1 MKEHLVWNMKGCII
15 MKKMLSMI
23 MAIAMV
29 ASLAATAFATDFS
42 VSDIQPT
49 TSNMTDSTKTVN
61 SVVKAKVKAPTI
73 KVTIPTQNNVYL
85 NPYKMSVTI
94 PGVTNPSTDEI
105 VALPGRI
112 TSESDVKLDFS
123 VVVTGK
129 AASGV
134 TLEKASAV
142 SKTTNSVYMYVYFKN
157 TDSATAAVAAP
168 ETPVFT
174 ATDNAAIDSVL
185 VQTTASKSTKVL
197 TLNAATSSAPT
208 YGAYLICGDIA
219 KAPTAPWTDKHTV
232 DVTIAFSIAPVQA
245 STGTG
250 NG

>member
-73 KVTIPTQNNVYL
+73 RVTIPTQNNVYL
-85 NPYKMSVTI
+85 NPYKMSVTV
-94 PGVTNPSTDEI
+94 PNATNPSTAEI

-112 TSESDVKLDFS
+112 KSESDVKLDFS

-142 SKTTNSVYMYVYFKN
+142 SKTTNSVYMYVYFTN
-157 TDSATAAVAAP
+157 TAAANTAVTAP
-168 ETPVFT
+168 TTPAFSGES
-174 ATDNAAIDSVL
+174 IDSVL

-197 TLNAATSSAPT
+197 TLNAATTSGTTTTPT

-245 STGTG
+245 SAT
-250 NG
+250 